1 MISKVIER
9 RERILAVLTDE
20 FQSSAEIAK
29 LLGVAI
35 GPVCYDL
42 LCMGAVVENRQVT
55 DSRAH
60 YRYEWRKVQ
69 RANAVN
75 SNPRSTAKR
84 SAQP

>member
-9 RERILAVLTDE
+9 RKRILAVLTDD

-29 LLGVAI
+29 LLGLAI

-42 LCMGAVVENRQVT
+42 LCMGAVAENRQVT
-55 DSRAH
+55 DGRAH

-75 SNPRSTAKR
+75 SNPSNEH
-84 SAQP
+84 